1 MAAEDALRPCPLAPL
16 LVDDRSRLF
25 ILQAMGAQPDPDQA
39 ENLLSAWWL
48 LVRDPGLPVSPGAVE
63 KLKTLI
69 NAARPKF
76 WSTLGQ
82 CYIETVVEGDGRGD
96 AGINRTA
103 GGMMAALQAFVLD
116 PRISSATEVN
126 AYWEIGGEP
135 AEPLRAKR
143 RRLGPGP
150 AADEQCEDERPSKD
164 QPQLIAPWRGTIDP
178 ECKAF
183 QAGDAVMPAS
193 LALLGGASLYP
204 LILPLH

>member
-1 MAAEDALRPCPLAPL
+1 MAAEDVPRPCPLAPL

-126 AYWEIGGEP
+126 AYWERSAGN
-135 AEPLRAKR
+135 PLSRCGPSGAVSV
-143 RRLGPGP
+143 PGP
-150 AADEQCEDERPSKD
+150 LPTNSAKT
-164 QPQLIAPWRGTIDP
+164 RGPRRT
-178 ECKAF
+178 
-183 QAGDAVMPAS
+183 S
-193 LALLGGASLYP
+193 RS
-204 LILPLH
+204 